1 MRHSLFCAALL
12 ALGVATSTGCYHATI
27 VSGATPSTEVIDQKW
42 AHSFLWGIVPPATVE
57 AAAKCPNG
65 LAKVETQH
73 SFLNGLVAILTFG
86 IYTPVRIT
94 VTCAAK
100 GAALGEGV
108 PTVVGVAG
116 ADAADVV
123 TEAAQ
128 MAVLL
133 KGPVLVQFP
142 E

>member
-1 MRHSLFCAALL
+1 MNRSLLSTAVLF
-12 ALGVATSTGCYHATI
+12 LGVAASTGCYHAT
-27 VSGATPSTEVIDQKW
+27 VVTGATPSTEVVEKKW
-42 AHSFLWGIVPPATVE
+42 ANSFLWGIVPPATVD

-86 IYTPVRIT
+86 IYTPIQIT
-94 VTCAAK
+94 ATCAAK

-116 ADAADVV
+116 AEMEAV
-123 TEAAQ
+123 TEAVRI
-128 MAVLL
+128 AVLV
-133 KGPVLVQFP
+133 KGPVLVQFH